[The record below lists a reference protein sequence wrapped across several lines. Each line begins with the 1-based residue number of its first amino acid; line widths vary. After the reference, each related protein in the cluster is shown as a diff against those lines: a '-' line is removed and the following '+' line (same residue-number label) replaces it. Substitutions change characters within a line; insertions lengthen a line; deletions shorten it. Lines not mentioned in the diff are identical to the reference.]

1 MTRNIDDVYQEQVQ
15 DKWHKERNSEI
26 TVDQMLGR
34 NSELE
39 PFSVEENDRHEVN
52 VHSKNDKNILTE
64 LQETSTNTDTGRA
77 V

>member
-1 MTRNIDDVYQEQVQ
+1 MTRNIDDVYQKRVQ

-26 TVDQMLGR
+26 TVDQMLDR
-34 NSELE
+34 NSVRE
-39 PFSVEENDRHEVN
+39 PFSVVENDRHEVN
-52 VHSKNDKNILTE
+52 VHSKNDRNILTE